1 MRRVR
6 SSSWKLCAEELTD
19 RVKQNHPDQ
28 QWLFGKT
35 RPKYLEQVPE
45 ARDFRALPLIRVNH
59 GHSGASFFR
68 EFPFEGKGTRT
79 TNPEFKRTPMI
90 CQPPILPAKLVS
102 KLLWFLFGHPIFT
115 GARSAKKE
123 RTKPHPKWALTSRAS
138 LFDPGYLSF
147 RLPSGNRAHGVGPWL
162 GS

>member
-1 MRRVR
+1 MGFPLTKPFAGFGGLRRVR

-79 TNPEFKRTPMI
+79 TNAHFGVPEFKRTPMI
-90 CQPPILPAKLVS
+90 CQPPIL
-102 KLLWFLFGHPIFT
+102 LLSWCQSCCGFSLGIRFSQAQE
-115 GARSAKKE
+115 ARKRKE
-123 RTKPHPKWALTSRAS
+123 RSHT
-138 LFDPGYLSF
+138 
-147 RLPSGNRAHGVGPWL
+147 PSGL
-162 GS
+162 